1 MIPSWQKF
9 IDGDIES
16 FQKIYTTYVDD
27 LFDYGMN
34 ICGDKE
40 LVLDCIHDLFVR
52 LFDNKRIA
60 KKVNIKFYL
69 FASLRRDIL
78 RSKSKAG
85 RFIYEETL
93 EEWELANS
101 YELNLFSEGGVELD
115 IQRLREKVEKLPKR
129 QKEVLY
135 LKYYVGLS
143 YEEIAEA
150 MKVDIASCRTLS
162 FRAIRQLKLEFSTL
176 KSFLILV

>member
-69 FASLRRDIL
+69 FAS
-78 RSKSKAG
+78 S
-85 RFIYEETL
+85 
-93 EEWELANS
+93 
-101 YELNLFSEGGVELD
+101 
-115 IQRLREKVEKLPKR
+115 
-129 QKEVLY
+129 
-135 LKYYVGLS
+135 
-143 YEEIAEA
+143 
-150 MKVDIASCRTLS
+150 
-162 FRAIRQLKLEFSTL
+162 
-176 KSFLILV
+176 

>member
-52 LFDNKRIA
+52 LFDSA
-60 KKVNIKFYL
+60 
-69 FASLRRDIL
+69 
-78 RSKSKAG
+78 
-85 RFIYEETL
+85 
-93 EEWELANS
+93 
-101 YELNLFSEGGVELD
+101 
-115 IQRLREKVEKLPKR
+115 
-129 QKEVLY
+129 
-135 LKYYVGLS
+135 
-143 YEEIAEA
+143 
-150 MKVDIASCRTLS
+150 
-162 FRAIRQLKLEFSTL
+162 
-176 KSFLILV
+176 